1 MARQIL
7 TGVADIE
14 KLLSGLSDK
23 AGDKIARSALGAG
36 LGLVA
41 KKIKKAAPV
50 GKTKALRN
58 SIGKRFEKQKRPQW
72 FQAKAGVNVGKQKK
86 TAEGFKGHL
95 KAPHAHLVALGTRY
109 RERDKIGGRFSYIKN
124 PTKTQLTTGEM
135 PSNPFL
141 KQAYMSAKAEAS
153 ERMKIKAKERLA
165 KELAKAKK

>member
-7 TGVADIE
+7 TGVAEIE
-14 KLLSGLSDK
+14 KILSGLSDK

-58 SIGKRFEKQKRPQW
+58 SIGKRFEKRKRPQW

-86 TAEGFKGHL
+86 TAEGFDGRIN
-95 KAPHAHLVALGTRY
+95 APHAHLVALGTSGRK
-109 RERDKIGGRFSYIKN
+109 RKRIGGRFSYIRK
-124 PTKTQLTTGEM
+124 PTAAQLSTGTM
-135 PSNPFL
+135 PANPFL

-153 ERMKIKAKERLA
+153 ERMKAKAKERLA